1 MNQLKKINKIF
12 NETLEPTLL
21 NNKVKLN
28 KSAFFNYVIEKSPK
42 PTVTQFSKCYTQC
55 TESVIHWLHIKHF
68 IDKNN
73 QNMVNDIYDALKEF
87 LEKYHKI

>member
-12 NETLEPTLL
+12 IETLEQTLL

-28 KSAFFNYVIEKSPK
+28 KLAFFNYVIEKSPK
-42 PTVTQFSKCYTQC
+42 STVSQC

-73 QNMVNDIYDALKEF
+73 QNMVNDIYDSLKEF